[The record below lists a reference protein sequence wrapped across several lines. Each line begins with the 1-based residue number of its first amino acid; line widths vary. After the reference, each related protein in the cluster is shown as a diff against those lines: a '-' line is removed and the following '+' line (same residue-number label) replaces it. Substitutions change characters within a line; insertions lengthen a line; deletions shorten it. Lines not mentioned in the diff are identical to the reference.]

1 MYLPFGLK
9 GIEMTSTTSSRE
21 QREQWVRYILMGIT
35 AIAYVIAWISFSV
48 PFVKIL
54 PLFVSL
60 FVMML
65 QAKVSRFGYLLGGV
79 NSVLYAIIYII
90 TGIYASAASA
100 LLFSFPIQIVT
111 FLRWRKNSY
120 EKSTILRRMSAK
132 GRILS
137 LLLFLVA
144 WGVTLGVLMLSGSD
158 FAILDTS
165 VSLLGILVSVL
176 VMLAYIEYAP
186 LWLLSSILSLALN
199 IQVTMSDITFLP
211 YTISAVYN
219 LLCTIY
225 AFYNVTKLYRIQ
237 NSQKGEI
244 I

>member
-1 MYLPFGLK
+1 MSNTKTKAQKIEGWIRYGL
-9 GIEMTSTTSSRE
+9 MA
-21 QREQWVRYILMGIT
+21 LT
-35 AIAYVIAWISFSV
+35 AIAYVIVWIRFDV
-48 PFVKIL
+48 PFLKIL

-65 QAKVSRFGYLLGGV
+65 QAKVSRVGYLLGGA
-79 NSVLYAIIYII
+79 NSILYAIIYIS

-100 LLFSFPIQIVT
+100 LLFSFPIQIIT

-120 EKSTILRRMSAK
+120 KESTILRRMNTK
-132 GRILS
+132 GRILV
-137 LLLFLVA
+137 LLLFLAA
-144 WGVTLGVLMLSGSD
+144 WGITLGALMLSGSD

-211 YTISAVYN
+211 YTISGIYH
-219 LLCTIY
+219 LFCTVY

-237 NSQKGEI
+237 NSKKGENV
-244 I
+244 

>member
-1 MYLPFGLK
+1 MSNTTVLK
-9 GIEMTSTTSSRE
+9 EKREM
-21 QREQWVRYILMGIT
+21 WIRYGAMALT
-35 AIAYVIAWISFSV
+35 AIAYLIAWISLSV
-48 PFVKIL
+48 PVLKIL
-54 PLFVSL
+54 PLFISL

-65 QAKVSRFGYLLGGV
+65 QAKVSRFGYLVGGL

-100 LLFSFPIQIVT
+100 LLFSFPIQILT

-120 EKSTILRRMSAK
+120 KESTVLRCMNTK
-132 GRILS
+132 GRILV
-137 LLLFLVA
+137 LLLFLAA
-144 WGVTLGVLMLSGSD
+144 WGVTLGALMLSGSD

-199 IQVTMSDITFLP
+199 IQVTLSDITFLP
-211 YTISAVYN
+211 YTISGIYN
-219 LLCTIY
+219 LFCTIY
-225 AFYNVTKLYRIQ
+225 AFYNVIKLYRIQ
-237 NSQKGEI
+237 NSEKGENV
-244 I
+244 